1 MWDGNCHARLDSTT
15 VEDDP
20 HWSAGTARY
29 SRWDK
34 TWESLCPYISCEQI
48 DSMLAEDGVCKTA
61 RKYGP
66 CSGCFYCSR
75 MFCTMCRHLD
85 RTNAFSFAHGG
96 CGGFKR
102 DRVAS
107 HARRSIRKSRAQ
119 LRERMNADLR
129 KALMFSVMLN
139 ESTDK
144 GGKKNLAV
152 YVRNPEKGRS
162 VTKFW
167 TVLEV
172 ERGDGRAE
180 KLLRMLVENTLLLC
194 SVAGR
199 SSMKCTATDT
209 PNHGPG
215 PGSTGRFPGSSG
227 RGPGNGG
234 GDGGLE

>member
-1 MWDGNCHARLDSTT
+1 
-15 VEDDP
+15 
-20 HWSAGTARY
+20 
-29 SRWDK
+29 
-34 TWESLCPYISCEQI
+34 
-48 DSMLAEDGVCKTA
+48 MLAADGVCKTA

-96 CGGFKR
+96 CGVFKR

-144 GGKKNLAV
+144 GGKKNLPV

-215 PGSTGRFPGSSG
+215 PGGLHWAIPRKLRPGPRERRRG
-227 RGPGNGG
+227 RGA
-234 GDGGLE
+234 